1 MNTIKI
7 SLFLLV
13 LISLSACGGSSL
25 EKSKDPAKV
34 RAAIKAKQDEIKK
47 LEAEKAELEKWL
59 AQIDSS
65 AKVEKTV
72 EITTKKL
79 TTKDFAHFVEV
90 QGNITTAQDPG
101 MASSETG
108 GRVIQLLVKENDF
121 VKKGDL
127 IAKVDLESIRRS
139 ISEIEISLN
148 LAKDMYERQEK
159 LWKQNIGSE
168 VQYLQ
173 AKNQVDQLSKT
184 KERLEYELTKANVYA
199 PTGGNVEKVMV
210 KEGEMCGPG
219 TPIVQILNSNA
230 LKIVAQVPENFLG
243 KVKKGDLVEINF
255 PAIDESQ
262 SGRVIQISRVINP
275 VNRTFDVE
283 ASVDSKGGLV
293 KPNLLATMLIQD
305 YSKPKAI
312 VLPDDLI
319 LQDVNGDS
327 YVMVV
332 EGEKAVKKTIKTG
345 KSYENQTVAESGLN
359 GDEVLIIKGA
369 RQVVEG
375 DKIKVLEEDK

>member
-1 MNTIKI
+1 MNTIK
-7 SLFLLV
+7 SPLFLFV
-13 LISLSACGGSSL
+13 LIFLSSCGGSSL

-47 LEAEKAELEKWL
+47 LESEKAELEKWL

-79 TTKDFAHFVEV
+79 STKDFAHFVEV

-108 GRVIQLLVKENDF
+108 GRVIQLLVKENDY

-199 PTGGNVEKVMV
+199 PASGNVEKVMV

-243 KVKKGDLVEINF
+243 KVKKGDMVEINF
-255 PAIDESQ
+255 PAIDETQ
-262 SGRVIQISRVINP
+262 SGRVTQISRVINP

-327 YVMVV
+327 YVMIV
-332 EGEKAVKKTIKTG
+332 EGEKAVKKVIKTG

-359 GDEVLIIKGA
+359 GDEILIVKGA

-375 DKIKVLEEDK
+375 DKIKVLDEEK

>member
-65 AKVEKTV
+65 SKVEKTV

-148 LAKDMYERQEK
+148 LAKDMYDRQEK

-199 PTGGNVEKVMV
+199 PTSGNVEKVMV